1 MIMSG
6 VDDHVNAF
14 FFNHWMYG
22 VEFYILFDQK
32 YLIVHAVCYL
42 KMFYI
47 SWLLSKYLGSDTGIN
62 ISNKLICIGGNAKQR
77 QNTKINVWL
86 QFYLLLFF

>member
-47 SWLLSKYLGSDTGIN
+47 SWLLN
-62 ISNKLICIGGNAKQR
+62 I
-77 QNTKINVWL
+77 
-86 QFYLLLFF
+86 